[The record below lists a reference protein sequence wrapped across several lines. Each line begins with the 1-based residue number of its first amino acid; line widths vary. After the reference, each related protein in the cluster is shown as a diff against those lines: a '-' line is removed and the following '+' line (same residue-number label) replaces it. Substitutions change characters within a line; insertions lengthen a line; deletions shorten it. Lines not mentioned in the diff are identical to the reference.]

1 MNEQNIMENNEV
13 LEVAEEVVDT
23 KSGLGVKILIGAL
36 ATVGAIYGGMKLKKK
51 LKSKKDEDVMIVDAD
66 EDQPIV
72 ESGSVGIEENEKKNK
87 KKN

>member
-13 LEVAEEVVDT
+13 LEVAEEVVGT

-36 ATVGAIYGGMKLKKK
+36 ATVGAIYGGIKLKKK

-72 ESGSVGIEENEKKNK
+72 ESESVGIEENEKKNK

>member
-13 LEVAEEVVDT
+13 LEVAEEVVGT

-51 LKSKKDEDVMIVDAD
+51 LKSKKDEDVIIVDAD
-66 EDQPIV
+66 DNQPIV
-72 ESGSVGIEENEKKNK
+72 ESESVGIEENEKKNK